1 MKTIIAVKTRHI
13 QTIMSSMQNSHTHT
27 RSHACIYSASF
38 IFFCFDLLMPVTINR
53 DKRSSR
59 LTICQVTG
67 GSPDENGLFGPA

>member
-27 RSHACIYSASF
+27 FARVYIQRKLH
-38 IFFCFDLLMPVTINR
+38 FFCFDLLMPVTINR